1 MSQSSGGSSPNKH
14 GHTWLQDVPR
24 AALGGTLVGAS
35 LVIVGG
41 YFASQRL
48 LGLGIGTLLA
58 VAAVVVGAALLLA
71 AVLVSTVAPAA
82 DSEQTRVLAS
92 TLEGVARG
100 DLSRVLNPRDHSGTL
115 APALHSASRALAFLR
130 NRLAS
135 ARGVAKETSVR
146 AEELV
151 GQCSAAHVA
160 AQRAAE
166 QGAHVAQHSANLDEE
181 LRALKPD
188 IDTFSASA
196 LQVSHLAARELEWS
210 IKVRNAGKEAG
221 NDLENATRMLEQLES
236 RLSGSGNELA
246 QLGEAVDQVGE
257 FVALVRKM
265 ARQSKL
271 LALNAAMEAARAG
284 EQGSGFGVVAAEV
297 RRLARSSSDAA
308 DRTEELLR
316 DIMGRSGEAR
326 ASSQESAA
334 VVRGARDAVSRA
346 VSALARTTQHAPA
359 EGEGAREFN
368 DAPAAAAALAARLDQ
383 ILSST
388 QGLATA
394 AREARLSGSAQVAR
408 AQDLTAAAH
417 TLARTA
423 SRGVE
428 AFAELEIDTAVDAG
442 ATPTVPLSTATATS

>member
-1 MSQSSGGSSPNKH
+1 MSQSSGGSSPNKRSQ
-14 GHTWLQDVPR
+14 TWLQDVPR
-24 AALGGTLVGAS
+24 AALGGTLIGAS

-48 LGLGIGTLLA
+48 LGLGLLNLLA
-58 VAAVVVGAALLLA
+58 IAAVVVGAALLLA

-100 DLSRVLNPRDHSGTL
+100 DLSRVLNPKDHSGTL

-130 NRLAS
+130 SRLTS
-135 ARGVAKETSVR
+135 ARSAAKETSVR

-166 QGAHVAQHSANLDEE
+166 QSAHVAQHSVAVDEE
-181 LRALKPD
+181 LRSLKPD
-188 IDTFSASA
+188 VDSFSASA

-221 NDLENATRMLEQLES
+221 NDLENATRMLDQLES
-236 RLSGSGNELA
+236 RLSGSGNELT

-334 VVRGARDAVSRA
+334 VVRGAKDAVSRA
-346 VSALARTTQHAPA
+346 VTTLARTTQNAP
-359 EGEGAREFN
+359 GEGDGSREFS
-368 DAPAAAAALAARLDQ
+368 DAPAAAAALATRLEQ
-383 ILSST
+383 ILGST
-388 QGLATA
+388 QGLAAA

-423 SRGVE
+423 NRGVE
-428 AFAELEIDTAVDAG
+428 AFAELEIDTVPEKG
-442 ATPTVPLSTATATS
+442 TVATALSTASAAS